1 MNDDLLSCFGSA
13 PTKETTT
20 SPAKHMPTMVIDK
33 PGIYTITNELYHMDP
48 CIEPSL
54 SRGVIDDLLNLTPA
68 HAKQNHPRLGGD
80 DSEETDAEETVEK
93 FNVGSAAHS
102 LFLEGL
108 DIAEVIDPADYPGAK
123 GGIPKGW
130 TTDSIRKARDDARL
144 AGKIPFLPKQYKKV
158 QDMVKAAHIQLAASE
173 LAIKD
178 LHGQGDAE
186 KSYFWQEPSGAWCRV
201 RPDWISHK
209 NLGGD
214 RKIVIGYKTT
224 GISADPVRFKQ
235 LDHAKN
241 IEWAFYRRGVKA
253 VEGGKAPRY
262 IFMVQETAP
271 PYLCSFVSLDPQ
283 SQEMANQMTDY
294 GIFLWEKC
302 LTMDDW
308 PGYPLRIAY
317 AELKP
322 WDLAAWEAR
331 SQEIGCE

>member
-1 MNDDLLSCFGSA
+1 MTDDLLSCFGSA
-13 PTKETTT
+13 TAPQHARAEC
-20 SPAKHMPTMVIDK
+20 PVINR
-33 PGIYTITNELYHMDP
+33 PGIYRISNEMYHRDP
-48 CIEPSL
+48 CIVPSL

-68 HAKQNHPRLGGD
+68 HARQNHPRLGIETEAD
-80 DSEETDAEETVEK
+80 VTEETEADETVKK
-93 FNVGSAAHS
+93 FDVGSFAHS

-108 DIAEVIDPADYPGAK
+108 DIAKVIDPKDHIGSK

-130 TTDSIRKARDDARL
+130 TNNSIREARDEARL
-144 AGKIPFLPKQYKKV
+144 AGKIPFLPKQYKRV
-158 QDMVKAAHIQLAASE
+158 QEMIKAAHVQLAASE

-178 LHGQGDAE
+178 LHAEGDAE
-186 KSYFWQEPSGAWCRV
+186 MSYFWQEPSGVWCRV

-209 NLGGD
+209 NLAGD

-224 GISADPVRFKQ
+224 GISADPARFKQ

-262 IFMVQETAP
+262 IFMTQETAP